1 MRKKLYKSGKLWV
14 AAAAT
19 SLAIAVGPNVVNADT
34 TTPTTQTTTT
44 VAGVKQST
52 SVDDNKVVTEVTGN
66 KGVTS
71 DNKTTTS
78 NNSADNNGS
87 KTDAN
92 GVGNPTDISNIPT
105 DSVKINA
112 NGQTTTVINPTTT
125 NSGST
130 NNKTTAVDQTTNDTK
145 NNTTTII
152 TTPEAKA
159 ETSKLKLVG
168 GVDGYYD
175 SDKNGNYQFKLYKNN
190 DHIKSND
197 DKPVTGLQT
206 IDYFVQYFDIDGTQ
220 VKGAYRTVDGDKYYF
235 ASGSGNALKQ
245 ATVVPNENGTGT
257 KLVGFDSTGKVVKN
271 GFSSDNEGNT
281 YYFDENGNFV
291 TGWRTVDGQQYYFED
306 NGALVKSGQKTVGD
320 NVYYFDSSDGHAIV
334 GNKNQY
340 TEGLTSQ
347 NDDFTE
353 HNAIINND
361 SKSIDNVNGYITA
374 ASWYRP
380 KDILENG
387 QTWVSS
393 TETDQRPLLM
403 TWWPDKN
410 TEADY
415 VNFMAKR
422 IATVNSDGKIYSALD
437 SQEVLNKQAEAIQI
451 EIEKYISQ
459 NATNYTLE
467 LKKLFGDFIATQP
480 NWNITSED
488 VSTDHFQGGALVY
501 ANSTMTPWAN
511 SDYRFL
517 NRTPT
522 NQKGD
527 VYGDKGGYELLL
539 ANDVDNSNPVVQA
552 EQLNWLYYLTHFGE
566 ITANDSDA
574 NFDSIRIDAVDNVD
588 ADLLQIAADYMKSA
602 YGVGDNDAITN
613 KHLSILEDWSDNDF
627 KYVSENG
634 NNQLTLDKKV
644 QDNLLNVLTKFPTNR
659 QNMETII
666 NNRNVDRKN
675 DDGSQTVTPNY
686 SFVRAHDSEVQTV
699 IARIIQ
705 DKFPDSGSG
714 LIQTTD
720 EINKAFEIY
729 NADQL
734 LADKHYTHYN
744 IPSAYALLL
753 TNKDTIPR
761 VYYGDL
767 FTDNGDYMANTTPYY
782 KAIDA
787 LLKLRVKYVSG
798 SQTSEVDKNH
808 TDVLT
813 SVRMGNNTTEGVGI
827 IVSNNPDLNLGNDE
841 ITLNMGQAHA
851 NQTYR
856 AALLTTDT
864 GITVYNSDEGA
875 PIATTNSKGQLIFS
889 AKEINNQRDTNI
901 RGVGKDNN
909 QVSGYLAV
917 WVPVGADT
925 NHNATTQALTE
936 TTTDGK
942 TLHSNAALDSNLI
955 YEGFSNYQT
964 IPDGSDPEKYTNAI
978 IAKNVQTFKDWG
990 VTSFQLAPQYRSSEG
1005 TSFLDE
1011 TLKNG
1016 YAFTDRYD
1024 LGFDNNPTKYGTA
1037 EQLRAAIKA
1046 LHSVGIQA
1054 MADFVPDQIYTL
1066 PGEEA
1071 VTATR
1076 TNNQG
1081 VYKQDSDFNNLVY
1094 IAKTKSSGQDYQSKY
1109 GGQYLDLL
1117 KDKYSNLFE
1126 NKQLSTGESID
1137 PSEKI
1142 TQWSAKYFN
1151 GTNIQGRGKYFALK
1165 DFASNQYLT
1174 ISDTSTSVL
1183 PKQLTNQKTQTG
1195 FYKDDKGIGYYSL
1208 SGYQAKNSFIQDDQG
1223 NWYYFN
1229 NDGYMVTGYQNIDNK
1244 DYYFLQNGVKL
1255 NVNGLVSDN
1264 DQTYY
1269 FKNNQLQK
1277 GSQTVQG
1284 ITYFFDSQTGLMKK
1298 DYFDFTADNKVY
1310 YYGTDGVRYTNR
1322 FYSNWG
1328 KMYYFGED
1336 GARYTNRFYSNWG
1349 NMYYFGEDG
1358 ARYTNR
1364 FYSNW
1369 GNMYYFGEDGARYT
1383 NRFYSNWGKLYYFGN
1398 DGARYTNQ
1406 SYSNWGKTYY
1416 FGNDGARLTN
1426 QFRSDSQGNLYYYGN
1441 DGARYTN
1448 QFYSNWGN
1456 TYYFGENGARY
1467 TNKFYSNWGHKYY
1480 FDASGVLVKNREIK
1494 VDGIAYIANA
1504 EGVLSE
1510 KKR

>member
-1 MRKKLYKSGKLWV
+1 
-14 AAAAT
+14 
-19 SLAIAVGPNVVNADT
+19 
-34 TTPTTQTTTT
+34 
-44 VAGVKQST
+44 
-52 SVDDNKVVTEVTGN
+52 
-66 KGVTS
+66 
-71 DNKTTTS
+71 
-78 NNSADNNGS
+78 
-87 KTDAN
+87 
-92 GVGNPTDISNIPT
+92 
-105 DSVKINA
+105 
-112 NGQTTTVINPTTT
+112 
-125 NSGST
+125 
-130 NNKTTAVDQTTNDTK
+130 
-145 NNTTTII
+145 
-152 TTPEAKA
+152 
-159 ETSKLKLVG
+159 
-168 GVDGYYD
+168 
-175 SDKNGNYQFKLYKNN
+175 
-190 DHIKSND
+190 
-197 DKPVTGLQT
+197 
-206 IDYFVQYFDIDGTQ
+206 DY
-220 VKGAYRTVDGDKYYF
+220 
-235 ASGSGNALKQ
+235 L
-245 ATVVPNENGTGT
+245 
-257 KLVGFDSTGKVVKN
+257 
-271 GFSSDNEGNT
+271 
-281 YYFDENGNFV
+281 
-291 TGWRTVDGQQYYFED
+291 
-306 NGALVKSGQKTVGD
+306 
-320 NVYYFDSSDGHAIV
+320 
-334 GNKNQY
+334 
-340 TEGLTSQ
+340 
-347 NDDFTE
+347 
-353 HNAIINND
+353 
-361 SKSIDNVNGYITA
+361 
-374 ASWYRP
+374 
-380 KDILENG
+380 
-387 QTWVSS
+387 
-393 TETDQRPLLM
+393 
-403 TWWPDKN
+403 
-410 TEADY
+410 
-415 VNFMAKR
+415 NFMAKK
-422 IATVNSDGKIYSALD
+422 INMVNNDGKIYSVLD
-437 SQEVLNKQAEAIQI
+437 SQAVLNKQAEAIQI
-451 EIEKYISQ
+451 EIEKYIAQ
-459 NATNYTLE
+459 HVATYTEDLE
-467 LKKLFGDFIATQP
+467 TIFGDFIKTQT
-480 NWNITSED
+480 NWNMTSED
-488 VSTDHFQGGALVY
+488 PTTDGDNDHYQGGALTY
-501 ANSTMTPWAN
+501 SSSTMTPWAN
-511 SDYRFL
+511 SGYRFL

-522 NQKGD
+522 QQTGTKDYND
-527 VYGDKGGYELLL
+527 DTSSGGYELLL
-539 ANDVDNSNPVVQA
+539 ANDVDSSNPVVQA

-566 ITANDSDA
+566 ITANDPDA

-588 ADLLQIAADYMKSA
+588 ADLLQIAADYMKDA
-602 YGVGDNDAITN
+602 YGVNASNGSANS
-613 KHLSILEDWSDNDF
+613 HLSILEDWSANDF
-627 KYVSENG
+627 KYVTDHG
-634 NNQLTLDKKV
+634 NNQLTMDKQV
-644 QDNLLNVLTKFPTNR
+644 QNRLLSALTQRYNR
-659 QNMETII
+659 KEMSTFIEKDVNI
-666 NNRNVDRKN
+666 NRAN
-675 DDGSQTVTPNY
+675 DDHSDDSGTVTPNY
-686 SFVRAHDSEVQTV
+686 TFVRAHDSEVQTV
-699 IARIIQ
+699 IAKIIK
-705 DKFPDSGSG
+705 DKFPNSGNG
-714 LIQTTD
+714 LIQNMD
-720 EINKAFEIY
+720 EIKEAFKIY
-729 NADQL
+729 NADQKK
-734 LADKHYTHYN
+734 ADKIYTHYN
-744 IPSAYALLL
+744 LPAAYAMLL
-753 TNKDTIPR
+753 TNRDTVPR

-767 FTDNGDYMANTTPYY
+767 FTDDGDYMATKTPYY
-782 KAIDA
+782 EAIDA
-787 LLKLRVKYVSG
+787 LLKLRVKYVAG
-798 SQTSEVDKNH
+798 GQTMAVASNH
-808 TDVLT
+808 SDVLT
-813 SVRMGNNTTEGVGI
+813 SVRFGKGIDSVTDTNSSANKQSTEGIGV
-827 IVSNNPDLNLGNDE
+827 IVSNNPSLKLQDYDSNKKPEENDT
-841 ITLNMGQAHA
+841 IVLNMGKAHA
-851 NQTYR
+851 NQAYR
-856 AALLTTDT
+856 AALLTTET
-864 GITVYNSDEGA
+864 GITVYSSDDGA
-875 PIATTNSKGQLIFS
+875 PIKWTDSDGILRFTSEDIQ
-889 AKEINNQRDTNI
+889 
-901 RGVGKDNN
+901 GVGEKNN

-917 WVPVGADT
+917 WVPVGADS
-925 NHNATTQALTE
+925 NQNATTQASTE

-1005 TSFLDE
+1005 NSFLDE

-1037 EQLRAAIKA
+1037 EQLRTAIKA

-1076 TNNQG
+1076 TNKWG
-1081 VYKQDSDFNNLVY
+1081 EYKQDSDFNNLVY
-1094 IAKTKSSGQDYQSKY
+1094 IANTKSSGEDYQSKY

-1151 GTNIQGRGKYFALK
+1151 GTNIQGSGKYFALK

-1174 ISDTSTSVL
+1174 ISDTGTSVL

-1208 SGYQAKNSFIQDDQG
+1208 SGYQAKSSFIQDDQG

-1244 DYYFLQNGVKL
+1244 DYCFLQNGVKL

-1264 DQTYY
+1264 NQTYY

-1298 DYFDFTADNKVY
+1298 DYFDFAADNKVY

>member
-14 AAAAT
+14 AAAAA
-19 SLAIAVGPNVVNADT
+19 SLAVVVGPNVVNADT

-52 SVDDNKVVTEVTGN
+52 SVADNKVVTEVTGN
-66 KGVTS
+66 NDVTS
-71 DNKTTTS
+71 DSETTTS
-78 NNSADNNGS
+78 KNVTDNNGS
-87 KTDAN
+87 KTDTN
-92 GVGNPTDISNIPT
+92 GVGNPTDTSNIPT

-112 NGQTTTVINPTTT
+112 DGQT
-125 NSGST
+125 
-130 NNKTTAVDQTTNDTK
+130 TTAVDQTTNDNK
-145 NNTTTII
+145 NSTTVIT
-152 TTPEAKA
+152 TTPEKA
-159 ETSKLKLVG
+159 VETPKLKLVG

-175 SDKNGNYQFKLYKNN
+175 NDKNGNYQFKLYKNN
-190 DHIKSND
+190 DHIKSSD

-206 IDYFVQYFDIDGTQ
+206 IDYFVQYFDDDGAQ
-220 VKGAYRTVDGDKYYF
+220 VKGAYRTDDGDEYYF

-245 ATVVPNENGTGT
+245 ATVVPNENGTGS
-257 KLVGFDSTGKVVKN
+257 KLVGFDNNGKVVKN

-281 YYFDENGNFV
+281 YYFDDNGDFV
-291 TGWRTVDGQQYYFED
+291 TGWRTVNGQQYYFED
-306 NGALVKSGQKTVGD
+306 NGTLVKSGQKTVGD
-320 NVYYFDSSDGHAIV
+320 NVYYFDSSDGHAVV
-334 GNKNQY
+334 GNKSQY

-353 HNAIINND
+353 HNAIVNND

-387 QTWVSS
+387 QTWVAS
-393 TETDQRPLLM
+393 TESDKRPLLM

-410 TEADY
+410 IEASY
-415 VNFMAKR
+415 LNFMAKR
-422 IATVNSDGKIYSALD
+422 IDTVNSDDKIYSALD

-501 ANSTMTPWAN
+501 SNSTMTPWAN

-522 NQKGD
+522 NQKGNVD
-527 VYGDKGGYELLL
+527 GDKGGYELLL

-566 ITANDSDA
+566 ITANDPDA

-588 ADLLQIAADYMKSA
+588 ADLLQIAANYMKSA
-602 YGVGDNDAITN
+602 YSVGDSDAITN

-644 QDNLLNVLTKFPTNR
+644 QDNLLNVLTKSPVNR
-659 QNMETII
+659 QSIETII
-666 NNRNVDRKN
+666 TNKNIDRTNN
-675 DDGSQTVTPNY
+675 DGSQSVTPNY
-686 SFVRAHDSEVQTV
+686 SFVRAHDSEVQTI

-753 TNKDTIPR
+753 TNIDTIPR

-782 KAIDA
+782 EAIDA

-798 SQTSEVDKNH
+798 SQTSAVDKNH

-813 SVRMGNNTTEGVGI
+813 SVRTGNNATEGVGI
-827 IVSNNPDLNLGNDE
+827 IVSNNPDLKLQDYDSNKSSEENDE
-841 ITLNMGQAHA
+841 IVLHMGKAHA
-851 NQTYR
+851 NQLFR
-856 AALLTTDT
+856 AALLTTET
-864 GITVYNSDEGA
+864 GIDVYNSDDGSPTKWTDENGNLSFSTKDNVKGA
-875 PIATTNSKGQLIFS
+875 
-889 AKEINNQRDTNI
+889 
-901 RGVGKDNN
+901 GKYNN

-925 NHNATTQALTE
+925 NQKATTQASTE
-936 TTTDGK
+936 ATTDGK
-942 TLHSNAALDSNLI
+942 TLHNNAALDSNLI

-964 IPDGSDPEKYTNAI
+964 IPDGSDSEKYTNAI

-1037 EQLRAAIKA
+1037 EQLRSAIKA

-1081 VYKQDSDFNNLVY
+1081 EYKQDSDFNNLVY
-1094 IAKTKSSGQDYQSKY
+1094 IAKTKSNGQDYQSKY
-1109 GGQYLDLL
+1109 GGKYLDLL
-1117 KDKYSNLFE
+1117 KEKYSNLFE
-1126 NKQLSTGESID
+1126 NEQLSTGQTINL
-1137 PSEKI
+1137 SEKI

-1151 GTNIQGRGKYFALK
+1151 GTNIQGLGKYFALK

-1174 ISDTSTSVL
+1174 INDTGTSVL
-1183 PKQLTNQKTQTG
+1183 PKQLTNQSTQTG
-1195 FYKDDKGIGYYSL
+1195 FYKDDRGIGYYSL

-1277 GSQTVQG
+1277 GSQKIQG

-1298 DYFDFTADNKVY
+1298 DYFDFAADNKVY

-1328 KMYYFGED
+1328 QVYYFGED
-1336 GARYTNRFYSNWG
+1336 GV
-1349 NMYYFGEDG
+1349 
-1358 ARYTNR
+1358 RYTNR

-1398 DGARYTNQ
+1398 DGTRYTNRFYSNWGKLYYFGNDGARYTNQ
-1406 SYSNWGKTYY
+1406 SYSNWGQTYY
-1416 FGNDGARLTN
+1416 FGSDGARLTN
-1426 QFRSDSQGNLYYYGN
+1426 QFRSDNQGNLYYYGN

-1448 QFYSNWGN
+1448 RFYSNWGN
-1456 TYYFGENGARY
+1456 TYYFGEDGVRF
-1467 TNKFYSNWGHKYY
+1467 TNKFYSNWGRKYY
-1480 FDASGVLVKNREIK
+1480 FDGSGVLVKNREIK
-1494 VDGIAYIANA
+1494 VDGVAYIANA
-1504 EGVLSE
+1504 QGVLSE